1 MLMLLSHMHNESFPM
16 QTKFEV
22 ITMAKDKN
30 TKKEKK
36 AKTKGEIPNTVSGQN
51 TGFNAKKEGLG
62 QNTNR

>member
-1 MLMLLSHMHNESFPM
+1 M

-36 AKTKGEIPNTVSGQN
+36 AKTKGDIPNTVSGQN
-51 TGFNAKKEGLG
+51 TGFNSKKEGLG
-62 QNTNR
+62 QNTDR